1 MDGDLENLKKAM
13 EGFGTDEDTLIKIIA
28 NRTTSQRLKIK
39 EEWKKKY
46 GTDLIEELKKE
57 LHGKF
62 EEAIVALFSDPID
75 YDCDSLR
82 SAMSG
87 LGTNED
93 TLIEIISS
101 RPQEVL
107 KQIKERYQQKFNRDL
122 IEDIKKDTH
131 GTLQNVLT
139 TILQCKR
146 STNKSPNSKEISKYA
161 QEIYDAGE
169 AKIGH
174 DSSIFNKYLTTL
186 SPIEL
191 ICLNQEYNFIAKHTI
206 LDAIDKE
213 FVGNS
218 KKAFRALVY
227 ATLLPSEYFATRVNE
242 AVKGI
247 GTKDHLLMRVI
258 ITRDEI
264 DMPQIKECYKKLYGK
279 SMIEAIKD
287 DISGNYRK
295 LMLELCHH

>member
-101 RPQEVL
+101 RPQEIL

-139 TILQCKR
+139 NLLQCKR

-247 GTKDHLLMRVI
+247 GTKDHLLMRVL

>member
-139 TILQCKR
+139 NLLQCKR

-242 AVKGI
+242 AIKGI